1 MSAFIYMIKDLHS
14 LKSCHNGNPTISAS
28 LQKWDDLRFEDVAS
42 EHFNDHVEKSTRNQL
57 KQKIHI
63 KNDINSIQ
71 PAWDKHLKKQHSVLP
86 IISSLITILLGKP
99 YP

>member
-71 PAWDKHLKKQHSVLP
+71 PA
-86 IISSLITILLGKP
+86 
-99 YP
+99 